1 MKKFIL
7 GFLVGALLFSIIPV
21 GAAVQ
26 EYVLQ
31 MSDAK
36 LVIDGAE
43 YVDKE
48 LPVLNYKGYN
58 YIPAAAFRDI
68 CQKIGVN
75 FDWVNDVKEIQ
86 IKTSG
91 QALKKEGDMVGDR
104 IWETPDGITQID
116 AWEGKQYIG
125 IIYIRNKIKEKG
137 YNLIR
142 MTIDER
148 DPLTHEWTT
157 KEDKQQVIKGFYNEN
172 LKPGEHQS
180 TDYTVLIDDVPIT
193 IVYGHSCVEADYY
206 INTILPLIK

>member
-116 AWEGKQYIG
+116 TWEGKQYIG
-125 IIYIRNKIKEKG
+125 FSYIQRAIRPKG
-137 YNLIR
+137 YDLINV
-142 MTIDER
+142 TVDER
-148 DPLTHEWTT
+148 DPVTHEWTT
-157 KEDKQQVIKGFYNEN
+157 KEDKWQLIKGFYNEN
-172 LKPGEHQS
+172 LKPGERQN
-180 TDYTVLIDDVPIT
+180 TDDYIVLIDNVPTKKAWHTSIE
-193 IVYGHSCVEADYY
+193 VDYY